1 MGLHKALKV
10 VHGCQLQGQ
19 QPLSDS
25 STTTQSLVGQ
35 VLSLEARLSGA
46 HDVDSS
52 LTRSMD
58 KSSCNIQNVFTPLI
72 PYPNGTFHHQEA
84 VLRSTGWVDRLL
96 DLFRQI

>member
-1 MGLHKALKV
+1 MGLHEALKI
-10 VHGCQLQGQ
+10 VHGCQLQEQ
-19 QPLSDS
+19 RLLSDS

-35 VLSLEARLSGA
+35 VLSPEARLSGT

-52 LTRSMD
+52 LTRLMD

-72 PYPNGTFHHQEA
+72 PYPNGTFHHQKA

-96 DLFRQI
+96 NLF